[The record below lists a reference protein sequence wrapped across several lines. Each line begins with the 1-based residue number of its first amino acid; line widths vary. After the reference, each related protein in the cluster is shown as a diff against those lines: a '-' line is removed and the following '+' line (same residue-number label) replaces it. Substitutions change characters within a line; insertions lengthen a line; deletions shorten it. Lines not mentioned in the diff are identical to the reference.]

1 MRRHP
6 VRNNRRNAAGGLH
19 GIATLQTL
27 AKGSKPCERHHL
39 ANRFARLE
47 NERARLEQE
56 LVIWEDRRRATA
68 TRLAQVD
75 AQVAALCAALFEGPQ
90 TQSGPCPQRWPHRP
104 RPDAN
109 APASTAPHNR
119 AGTLEH

>member
-1 MRRHP
+1 MRSHA
-6 VRNNRRNAAGGLH
+6 VKNNRRNAAGGLH

-27 AKGSKPCERHHL
+27 AKGTKPCERHHL

-56 LVIWEDRRRATA
+56 LVIWEGRQRATA
-68 TRLAQVD
+68 TRLAQVN
-75 AQVAALCAALFEGPQ
+75 AQAAALWTALSEGPE

-119 AGTLEH
+119 AGRLEY